1 MAELLAADTHETGG
15 EVRLP
20 TLGKRGRPFGS
31 PELDWVAAEEVLA
44 SAQLDLP
51 LCGIA
56 LEANQGLFDSSESAN
71 QK

>member
-1 MAELLAADTHETGG
+1 MAELLAGDAHETGG

-44 SAQLDLP
+44 SAQT
-51 LCGIA
+51 G
-56 LEANQGLFDSSESAN
+56 SSPVRNRARS
-71 QK
+71 KPGTV